1 LDEIF
6 FPADS
11 GTQSA
16 SGPQESGGLPF
27 QKTAV
32 QYALFSGPGSLR
44 DSAERA
50 AFWLTALC
58 AFPAALLIGFFL
70 HESIGV
76 SQVALFIVVAMIY
89 VTLARGKLLGS
100 SVRIHESQYPRVF
113 EIVKRACAALDI
125 PMPLIFVREDNMVPV
140 VALGFGEPYALII
153 SSHWIE
159 AFEDDE
165 LAFMIGRELGHIAA
179 GHTRFLSLLSVNGNE
194 NPVISLIFG
203 AWLRRCTF
211 TCDKVGLLCCG
222 SLDAAIRAMG
232 VAAFHHFGRKIDYQ
246 AFAEQSSEIA
256 GDPVLRWGAWLG
268 SEPYATLRIAS
279 LRRFIETHSYA
290 AAEEWFLREREDEP
304 PALPSPGTTTV
315 VAKDCAGWWRRGTAY
330 AIDIAVVS
338 ALLGAFGGGGGSVAA
353 PIMITPDATASPS
366 ASPLPAAA
374 ASPAPVAA
382 AHGKIAAVKFAS
394 ASPSPEASAGNVL
407 SVGSI
412 SIDSKGAVSVNGKP
426 THVNVH
432 AQAGPGDSDND
443 DSSDPVVNAA
453 ARRYAAWEKFP
464 LVWWYERFARV
475 KMFFLVPAYL
485 ALLVAVAGQSF
496 GMMICGLRVVTVDF
510 QRPGIG
516 RTIWRYIVEGAL
528 SMLIVMLSLI
538 WRRVLLHDLWSGTRV
553 VKVERILAR
562 SAGTLTH

>member
-1 LDEIF
+1 M
-6 FPADS
+6 
-11 GTQSA
+11 
-16 SGPQESGGLPF
+16 
-27 QKTAV
+27 
-32 QYALFSGPGSLR
+32 
-44 DSAERA
+44 
-50 AFWLTALC
+50 TALC

-100 SVRIHESQYPRVF
+100 SVRIHEAQYPRVF
-113 EIVKRACAALDI
+113 EIVKRTCAALDI
-125 PMPLIFVREDNMVPV
+125 PMPLIFVREDNYVPV
-140 VALGFGEPYALII
+140 VALGFGEPYALVL

-194 NPVISLIFG
+194 NPLISLIFG

-222 SLDAAIRAMG
+222 SIDAAIRAMG

-279 LRRFIETHSYA
+279 LRRFSETHSYA
-290 AAEEWFLREREDEP
+290 AAEEWFLRERDDEP

-315 VAKDCAGWWRRGTAY
+315 VAKDCAGWWRRLAAY
-330 AIDIAVVS
+330 AIDLAVVS
-338 ALLGAFGGGGGSVAA
+338 ALLGSFGANVVNINPSG
-353 PIMITPDATASPS
+353 PIVVHTRDRAKATPTPSATASKAPVS
-366 ASPLPAAA
+366 TTRAI
-374 ASPAPVAA
+374 PAPVDERA
-382 AHGKIAAVKFAS
+382 GPVTIDRNGAVTIDAR
-394 ASPSPEASAGNVL
+394 SAGTMNAA
-407 SVGSI
+407 SV
-412 SIDSKGAVSVNGKP
+412 D
-426 THVNVH
+426 
-432 AQAGPGDSDND
+432 DND
-443 DSSDPVVNAA
+443 DDSIPIATGRDPWAT
-453 ARRYAAWEKFP
+453 FP
-464 LVWWYERFARV
+464 LVALYRRTASF
-475 KMFFLVPAYL
+475 KLFFLVPAYL

-510 QRPGIG
+510 RRPGVW
-516 RTIWRYIVEGAL
+516 RTIWRYIVEGSL
-528 SMLIVMLSLI
+528 FSLI
-538 WRRVLLHDLWSGTRV
+538 ICLSFFWRRILLHDRLSGTRV

-562 SAGTLTH
+562 GAGTLTR